1 MKLQKLT
8 LYRILALIIIATTF
22 LYAML
27 VGNSMLIVFSIIT
40 GFILTI
46 TLARKQQKIIVDE
59 RTQLINEKSS
69 TMTMQTFVAGASLLG
84 FILWGLDYIGYAEL
98 YPLSFI
104 LLYSACALMILNM
117 IFRGYYRRKYGG

>member
-1 MKLQKLT
+1 MTLQKLS
-8 LYRILALIIIATTF
+8 LYRILAAIIISTTF
-22 LYAML
+22 LYAVL
-27 VGNSMLIVFSIIT
+27 VENSILIILSIIT

-69 TMTMQTFVAGASLLG
+69 TMTMRTFVAGASLLG
-84 FILWGLDYIGYAEL
+84 FALWGLGYIGYAEL
-98 YPLSFI
+98 YPLGFT

-117 IFRGYYRRKYGG
+117 IFGSYYRRKYGG

>member
-1 MKLQKLT
+1 MKLPKLT
-8 LYRILALIIIATTF
+8 LYRILAAIILATTF

-27 VGNSMLIVFSIIT
+27 IGNSILIIFSIIT

-46 TLARKQQKIIVDE
+46 TLASKQQKIIVDE

-69 TMTMQTFVAGASLLG
+69 TMTMRTFVAGASLLG

-98 YPLSFI
+98 YPLGFT

-117 IFRGYYRRKYGG
+117 IFGSYYHRKYGG

>member
-8 LYRILALIIIATTF
+8 LYRILAAIILATTF

-27 VGNSMLIVFSIIT
+27 IGNSILIIFSIII
-40 GFILTI
+40 GFILTL
-46 TLARKQQKIIVDE
+46 TLARKQQKIIADE

-69 TMTMQTFVAGASLLG
+69 TMTMRTFVAGASLLG
-84 FILWGLDYIGYAEL
+84 FALWGLDYIGYAEL
-98 YPLSFI
+98 YPLGFT

-117 IFRGYYRRKYGG
+117 IFGSYYHRKYGG